1 MQIGVISQGIVKG
14 CCSGLGENPSASLA
28 RCTCDGHTRRS
39 HYRPACGAAGFFIL
53 QASGQGRLLLSSF
66 GSIIRYD
73 VAPGERRTIDNGF
86 LVAWTSTMN
95 YEARRADASSSTWE
109 APTIV

>member
-1 MQIGVISQGIVKG
+1 MW
-14 CCSGLGENPSASLA
+14 
-28 RCTCDGHTRRS
+28 RH
-39 HYRPACGAAGFFIL
+39 AGFFIL

-95 YEARRADASSSTWE
+95 YEARHAAGCSATWE
-109 APTIV
+109 SPAVVCCYL

>member
-1 MQIGVISQGIVKG
+1 MQLLVICTHS
-14 CCSGLGENPSASLA
+14 
-28 RCTCDGHTRRS
+28 TCDSRTSRGRCL
-39 HYRPACGAAGFFIL
+39 PCCAAAGFFIL
-53 QASGQGRLLLSSF
+53 QASGRGRLLLSSF

-95 YEARRADASSSTWE
+95 YEVRRAAGSSSTWE
-109 APTIV
+109 APANV